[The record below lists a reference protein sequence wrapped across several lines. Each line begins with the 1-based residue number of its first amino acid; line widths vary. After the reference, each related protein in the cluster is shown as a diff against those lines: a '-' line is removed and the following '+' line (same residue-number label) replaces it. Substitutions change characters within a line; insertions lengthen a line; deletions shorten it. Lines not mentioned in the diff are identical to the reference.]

1 MDSKR
6 LGQLQPGFR
15 ILEYGTESYRQ
26 MVELRDKVLR
36 KPLGLTFN
44 LEFLESERND
54 ILIGCFDIATSE
66 QPLLGCCIL
75 SPSPDKG
82 RMQLRQMAV
91 VESFQRAGIG
101 KLIVRFAE
109 QEALQR
115 NIGRLFLHA
124 RAYAVP
130 FYQKMGYQ
138 TIGPSFIEVG
148 LPHFIMEKELQP
160 C

>member
-1 MDSKR
+1 M
-6 LGQLQPGFR
+6 QPGFR
-15 ILEYGTESYRQ
+15 ILEFGTESYRQ
-26 MVELRDKVLR
+26 MVDLRDKVLR

-66 QPLLGCCIL
+66 QPILGCCIL
-75 SPSPDKG
+75 SPSQDKV

-91 VESFQRAGIG
+91 AEAFQRAGIG
-101 KLIVRFAE
+101 KLIVQFAE
-109 QEALQR
+109 QEALLR
-115 NIGRLFLHA
+115 NIRGLFLHA

-138 TIGPSFIEVG
+138 IYGPSFIEVG
-148 LPHFIMEKELQP
+148 LPHFNMVKELAAEGAIIG
-160 C
+160 